1 LDKNFR
7 RVLYIALVVGGLVVV
22 DASSAYAAEEGLLD
36 PVTQGVT
43 DKAEGVA
50 TTGSALDAVVVDAPQ
65 AGNGVDATAGDRPAE
80 GAPYLDDDFA
90 DDAVLLGV
98 LGSFSRADVT
108 GVLDGPLGEDGL
120 VDGLL
125 EGVLPTDIEVLGPDQ
140 PGPDQQGTGEPG
152 TDEPGMGKPGTDPGT
167 VDPGTDGPGKD
178 GPGSV
183 GTGAHGPGAD
193 RRGAN
198 GSGFR
203 TRGGETPSVAM
214 ASRTGTG
221 AGAVGGPGYSTAGY
235 DTAAVTGSDD
245 PADAGESPDGPD
257 ADRDLPVGGVDLS
270 WGDKS
275 DVVPAAAYDGMILPG
290 GLGDGLRGTLTGLDG
305 QAAPVVVPGETLA
318 QTGPLITGQLALVS
332 LLLGLGLA
340 VLRTRRRRI
349 VVSSRIDG

>member
-7 RVLYIALVVGGLVVV
+7 RVLYIALVAGGLVVV

-43 DKAEGVA
+43 DKAEGAA

-65 AGNGVDATAGDRPAE
+65 AGKGVDATAGDGPA
-80 GAPYLDDDFA
+80 GVAPNLDDDFA
-90 DDAVLLGV
+90 DDTVLLGV
-98 LGSFSRADVT
+98 LGSLARADVT

-140 PGPDQQGTGEPG
+140 PGTGEPGTGEPG
-152 TDEPGMGKPGTDPGT
+152 TDEPGTGEPGTDPGI
-167 VDPGTDGPGKD
+167 VDPRTDGPGAGGPGKD
-178 GPGSV
+178 GPGTD
-183 GTGAHGPGAD
+183 GPGAPGPGAD
-193 RRGAN
+193 RPGAN
-198 GSGFR
+198 GPGLQ
-203 TRGGETPSVAM
+203 TRGGETPGVAM
-214 ASRTGTG
+214 TGRTG
-221 AGAVGGPGYSTAGY
+221 AGSCYTTAGY
-235 DTAAVTGSDD
+235 DTAAVPGSDD
-245 PADAGESPDGPD
+245 PADAGESADGPD
-257 ADRDLPVGGVDLS
+257 VGRDLPVGGVDLS
-270 WGDKS
+270 WGDKA
-275 DVVPAAAYDGMILPG
+275 DVVPTAYDGTILPG